1 MSGGARRGGGLRD
14 AESQEAGGGDELANA
29 APPMASVW
37 RGRGWWLAGAGAER
51 EGDVTPDVEEGRRG
65 RQMEDDAA
73 HRPDDMDAELEQALT
88 QRGHLRAGAG
98 RVRGPQPEFL
108 HEDVRGGG
116 EEHAQLIGP
125 EATAARASD
134 LESVVEFLDPIFDVA
149 AGAVHLFVDKARRRP
164 EIRDDE
170 SWIVPGVSPR
180 KLHDFGFDHH
190 ATGVGPRAGGIAHL
204 GVDVLGLAARLAERP
219 GVDHR

>member
-1 MSGGARRGGGLRD
+1 MSGRARRGGGLRD
-14 AESQEAGGGDELANA
+14 AESHEARGSDELANA

-51 EGDVTPDVEEGRRG
+51 EGDVTPGVEERRRG

-73 HRPDDMDAELEQALT
+73 HRPDDMDAELEQPLT

-98 RVRGPQPEFL
+98 GARGPQPEFL

-125 EATAARASD
+125 EAPAARASD

-149 AGAVHLFVDKARRRP
+149 AGAVHLFVDEARRGP
-164 EIRDDE
+164 ECRNDE
-170 SWIVPGVSPR
+170 SRIVPRVSSREP
-180 KLHDFGFDHH
+180 HDFGFDDH
-190 ATGVGPRAGGIAHL
+190 ATWMGPRAGGIAHL
-204 GVDVLGLAARLAERP
+204 GVDVLGLPARLAA
-219 GVDHR
+219 